1 MYNIKTNQ
9 FSSYEETPIEVEERI
24 ANTEYW
30 PSFSKPNPLQTTK
43 FEDDFLSDLKK
54 DYSDVGHHAE
64 VNLSDFPI
72 VGKNVQPIGQ
82 VNNDYEIL
90 ETVYSLL
97 KKKKIKSFRVVCGYG
112 QPSIDI
118 IFPPSSKEV
127 K

>member
-9 FSSYEETPIEVEERI
+9 FSSYEETPIEVEERV

-43 FEDDFLSDLKK
+43 YEDDFLRDLKK
-54 DYSDVGHHAE
+54 DYAQGHLAE
-64 VNLSDFPI
+64 INLSDFPI
-72 VGKNVQPIGQ
+72 GGKNVDPIGQ

-97 KKKKIKSFRVVCGYG
+97 KKKKIRNFSVICGYG
-112 QPSIDI
+112 QPSIEI
-118 IFPPSSKEV
+118 VLSSSNKEV